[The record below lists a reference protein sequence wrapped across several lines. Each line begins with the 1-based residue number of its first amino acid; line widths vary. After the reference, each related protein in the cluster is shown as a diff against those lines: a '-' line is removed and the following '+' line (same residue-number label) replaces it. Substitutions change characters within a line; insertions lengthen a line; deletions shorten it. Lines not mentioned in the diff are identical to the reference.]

1 MRVLL
6 NAAILSFLAAV
17 AMGGEPVA
25 LRAESFTV
33 PPSTG
38 PVTHVAVRNLLTTPY
53 EGTVRLKLP
62 KGWKTNPAERAV
74 SLKPGET
81 KRVPFAVEGGT
92 DRAANAYAVETS
104 ATGAGAAVVRKQQ
117 AVCAS
122 APYGEPKI
130 NGRLGDWEGAIPVT
144 FTVRGRKTV
153 VRTLWNK
160 RQFCLAVEVDEAKHL
175 TWRAKG
181 AGKFDAIQFAI
192 APASA
197 RTGEKGTDVSM
208 RCEFLLAGASG
219 LFARDKV
226 FALAKPG
233 MPLAVTQEPRPLAP
247 LVAKNA
253 HVVVRRRGE
262 TTIYE
267 CAVEASELP
276 SIRMTVGKEIR
287 FSLLVHDP
295 DDTGLRDWGQA
306 AGLWPSQRNPL
317 AWSQWE
323 GMEWDKEAPFDSKTE
338 WGLCSSKY

>member
-1 MRVLL
+1 M
-6 NAAILSFLAAV
+6 
-17 AMGGEPVA
+17 
-25 LRAESFTV
+25 

-38 PVTHVAVRNLLTTPY
+38 PVTHVAVRNLLKTPY
-53 EGTVRLKLP
+53 QGAVRLRLP

-74 SLKPGET
+74 KLKPGET
-81 KRVPFAVEGGT
+81 KRVPFAVEGGR
-92 DRAANAYAVETS
+92 DKAANTYPVDAV
-104 ATGAGAAVVRKQQ
+104 AVGGGKTVVHKQVV
-117 AVCAS
+117 VCAS
-122 APYGEPKI
+122 APYGKPKI
-130 NGRLGDWEGAIPVT
+130 DGKLGDWDDAIPVT
-144 FTVRGRKTV
+144 FTARGRKTV

-160 RQFCLAVEVDEAKHL
+160 RQFCLAVEVEEVKHV

-181 AGKFDAIQFAI
+181 AGKFDAVQFAI
-192 APASA
+192 APAAA
-197 RTGEKGTDVSM
+197 RTGTKETDVST
-208 RCEFLLAGASG
+208 RCEFLLAGMSG

-233 MPLAVTQEPRPLAP
+233 MPLAVTQEPRPLAA

-253 HVVVRRRGE
+253 RVVVKRRGG
-262 TTIYE
+262 TTVYE

-276 SIRMTVGKEIR
+276 SIRMTVGREIR
-287 FSLLVHDP
+287 FSFLVHDP

-323 GMEWDKEAPFDSKTE
+323 GMQWGKEAPFDSKTE